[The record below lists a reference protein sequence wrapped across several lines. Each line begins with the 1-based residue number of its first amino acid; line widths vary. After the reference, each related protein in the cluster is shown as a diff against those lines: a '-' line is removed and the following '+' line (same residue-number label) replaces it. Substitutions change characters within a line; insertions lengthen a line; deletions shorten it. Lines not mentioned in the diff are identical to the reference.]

1 MKREKDY
8 QNYSRLIGYAKKQ
21 IPLFIICTILC
32 GAMVFLI
39 FSSVGVLLSSVV
51 GVVSGESSQTSSHMF
66 VYIIGVFGFSL
77 LASFSQLGFVHIEQ
91 KTQLFL
97 RQTMLHQYLKMKESF
112 ASQYSATE
120 VLNRLTTDIPNCTTS
135 IGYYMSIMVFQPM
148 ISGLFSIV
156 LLLAIDWRITL
167 LCVFCTVLNLF
178 CSRFAMKRTRELKV
192 KMVKGKS
199 DTANFIQECAQG
211 EIEIRTFGLFPIFER
226 KLQKQVQET
235 GKTIKTFSHLQ
246 GIRIQLYT
254 FSGDCFTIVSLL
266 TLGAILAGIG
276 VIPFSNVM
284 LALPLSDQISQ
295 MMTAFGNGAA
305 IIKQA
310 SPHIER
316 VFEIMDLPEES
327 TLVEKEQDCDR
338 FVQPIKDGNK
348 EISFSHISFS
358 YGQKKVLDDIS
369 FSIEKGEKVAFV
381 GESGSGKSTIMKLLL
396 GLYPAQNGT
405 IQACGKEFGN
415 CSMEEWRKHFSYL
428 SQNISLFHL
437 TVAENIALSL
447 GSVDEKIR
455 DAARRANAEEFLL
468 ETEKGYE
475 LMLGENNAGFSG
487 GQLQRIALAR
497 CLYKDAP
504 IIVMDEPT
512 SALDQASEQAVKK
525 TIDQL
530 PKTCTVVAVT
540 HRLELTR
547 NFDRLYVVENGK
559 IVENGTHQQLLE
571 QGGKYRRLWQL
582 QNG

>member
-8 QNYSRLIGYAKKQ
+8 QNYIRLIGYAKKH
-21 IPLFIICTILC
+21 IPLFVICTILS

-51 GVVSGESSQTSSHMF
+51 GAVSGESSQTSSHMF

-135 IGYYMSIMVFQPM
+135 IGYYMSAMVFQPM
-148 ISGLFSIV
+148 ISGLFSII

-167 LCVFCTVLNLF
+167 LCVSCTVLNLF

-211 EIEIRTFGLFPIFER
+211 ETEIRTFGLFPIFER

-235 GKTIKTFSHLQ
+235 GKTIKIFSHLQ

-266 TLGAILAGIG
+266 TLGAILAGVG

-284 LALPLSDQISQ
+284 IALPLSDQISQ
-295 MMTAFGNGAA
+295 MMTAFGNGTV

-327 TLVEKEQDCDR
+327 TLVEKEQDSDR
-338 FVQPIKDGNK
+338 FVQPIKDSNK

-396 GLYPAQNGT
+396 GLYPAQSGT

-415 CSMEEWRKHFSYL
+415 CSMEEWRKNFSYL

-455 DAARRANAEEFLL
+455 DAVRRANAEEFLL
-468 ETEKGYE
+468 ETEKGYD
-475 LMLGENNAGFSG
+475 LILGENNAGFSG

-559 IVENGTHQQLLE
+559 IVESGTHQQLLE
-571 QGGKYRRLWQL
+571 QGGKYRHLWQL